1 MNTATGNVTLGELI
15 VYTIPILLPTLV
27 AIYSIYRLISF
38 HKIKRMTQNEIIQQ
52 YASSNNNILLSL
64 NHTLGLPIPENTLC
78 KIYVSP
84 ERYEIKADNQSF
96 YLSRDKV
103 TAVDLKTEAEVQNSY
118 LASAG
123 NYLKSYGPLGELII
137 NRTGNSIASVD
148 ISYLIFTYTKENAI
162 DYIAFNTTAI
172 LEALQLVEEYNT
184 RHDRIPKEI
193 YL

>member
-15 VYTIPILLPTLV
+15 VYTIPFLLPTLV

-103 TAVDLKTEAEVQNSY
+103 TAVDLKTEAEIQNSY

>member
-15 VYTIPILLPTLV
+15 VYTIPFLLPTLV

-118 LASAG
+118 LASAS

>member
-1 MNTATGNVTLGELI
+1 MDTAIGNVTLGELI
-15 VYTIPILLPTLV
+15 VYTIPILLPTLL
-27 AIYSIYRLISF
+27 AIYCIYRLISF
-38 HKIKRMTQNEIIQQ
+38 HKIKRITQDEIINQFVL
-52 YASSNNNILLSL
+52 NNENIILSL

-96 YLSRDKV
+96 YLSRDKI

-123 NYLKSYGPLGELII
+123 NYLKSYGPLGEFVI

-148 ISYLIFTYTKENAI
+148 ISYLIFTYTKENVI

-184 RHDRIPKEI
+184 RHDRKPKEI

>member
-1 MNTATGNVTLGELI
+1 MDTAIGNVTLGELI
-15 VYTIPILLPTLV
+15 VYTIPILLPILF
-27 AIYSIYRLISF
+27 AIYCIYRLISI
-38 HKIKRMTQNEIIQQ
+38 HKIKRITQDEIINQFVL
-52 YASSNNNILLSL
+52 YNENIILSL

-78 KIYVSP
+78 TIYVSA
-84 ERYEIKADNQSF
+84 EHYEIKADNQSF
-96 YLSRDKV
+96 YLSRDKI

-123 NYLKSYGPLGELII
+123 NYMKSYGPLGELII

-184 RHDRIPKEI
+184 RHDRKPKEI

>member
-1 MNTATGNVTLGELI
+1 MNTAIGTVTIGELI
-15 VYTIPILLPTLV
+15 LYTILILLPTLLV
-27 AIYSIYRLISF
+27 IYCIYQLMTF
-38 HKIKRMTQNEIIQQ
+38 HKIKHATQNEIIQQ
-52 YASSNNNILLSL
+52 YISSNTNMLLSL
-64 NHTLGLPIPENTLC
+64 NYTLGLPLPENTLC
-78 KIYVSP
+78 RICVFP
-84 ERYEIKADNQSF
+84 ERYEIKAYNQSF

-118 LASAG
+118 LASGG
-123 NYLKSYGPLGELII
+123 NYYKSYGPLGELII

-184 RHDRIPKEI
+184 RHDRKPKEI

>member
-1 MNTATGNVTLGELI
+1 MDTAIGNVTLGELI
-15 VYTIPILLPTLV
+15 VYTIPILLPTLLV
-27 AIYSIYRLISF
+27 IYCIYRLISF
-38 HKIKRMTQNEIIQQ
+38 HKIKRITQDEIINQFVL
-52 YASSNNNILLSL
+52 YNENIILSL

-96 YLSRDKV
+96 YLSRDKI

-172 LEALQLVEEYNT
+172 LEALQLVEEFNT